1 MKGIGSNKGIGSQGC
16 ANSGTHA
23 ATADA
28 TIARARADTA
38 QGLSNFGRN
47 TQNR

>member
-1 MKGIGSNKGIGSQGC
+1 MKGIGSNKGINNQGC
-16 ANSGTHA
+16 ANSGAHA
-23 ATADA
+23 AAADA

-47 TQNR
+47 EQNQ